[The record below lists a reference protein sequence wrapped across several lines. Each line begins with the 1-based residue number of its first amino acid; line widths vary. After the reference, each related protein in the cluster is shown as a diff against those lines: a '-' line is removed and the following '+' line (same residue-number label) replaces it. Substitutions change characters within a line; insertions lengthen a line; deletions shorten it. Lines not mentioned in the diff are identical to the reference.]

1 MKFYEVEQTW
11 ICQLGK
17 TVNRAMLQSYID
29 RNDKSVEELV
39 RFYFDVIGAIK
50 NTPAWG
56 VSGVNKK
63 INELTDIVRATV
75 SRAKKGKSSAPAQ
88 AKKLLNHID
97 FRCNEEAEARYNG
110 RHKLQPLFTIEE
122 FQQIISEAA

>member
-17 TVNRAMLQSYID
+17 ATNRAMLQGYID
-29 RNDKSVEELV
+29 RSDKSLEEFV
-39 RFYFDVIGAIK
+39 RFYFDVINALK
-50 NTPAWG
+50 DTPAWG

-63 INELTDIVRATV
+63 INELTDLVRATAIH
-75 SRAKKGKSSAPAQ
+75 AKKGKSSAPAQ

-97 FRCNEEAEARYNG
+97 FRCKEEAEVRYCGN
-110 RHKLQPLFTIEE
+110 HKLKPLFTIEE
-122 FQQIISEAA
+122 FQQLISEAA

>member
-17 TVNRAMLQSYID
+17 TANRAMLKGYID
-29 RNDKSVEELV
+29 RNDKSIEEFA
-39 RFYFDVIGAIK
+39 RFYFDVINALK

-56 VSGVNKK
+56 ISGVNRK
-63 INELTDIVRATV
+63 INELTGHIRATAIH
-75 SRAKKGKSSAPAQ
+75 AKKGKSSAPAQ

-97 FRCNEEAEARYNG
+97 FRCNDEAEAIYRGN
-110 RHKLQPLFTIEE
+110 HKLKPLFTAEE
-122 FQQIISEAA
+122 LNQVISEVA

>member
-17 TVNRAMLQSYID
+17 ESNRAMLHGYIN
-29 RNDKSVEELV
+29 RNDKSIEEFV
-39 RFYFDVIGAIK
+39 RFYFDVINALK

-56 VSGVNKK
+56 ISGVNKK
-63 INELTDIVRATV
+63 INELTDLVRATAIH
-75 SRAKKGKSSAPAQ
+75 AKKGKSSAPAQ

-97 FRCNEEAEARYNG
+97 FRCNEEAEARYCGN
-110 RHKLQPLFTIEE
+110 HKLKPLFTEEE
-122 FQQIISEAA
+122 FQQLLSEAA